1 MLFHTSTDFFCIF
14 DHINAAL
21 MSLRDLVTILD
32 VQINNMMYFFKKC
45 SAGGRFVNTAAAFS
59 VKCHSAPCTDSSSR
73 RLFVMVRLRS
83 LQRPCALTVVFVCAC
98 ECQGFTAGCAGG
110 SVLQRQDSTRQPL
123 DPAQH
128 HLSGQAPRPH
138 GFCR

>member
-1 MLFHTSTDFFCIF
+1 MQ
-14 DHINAAL
+14 
-21 MSLRDLVTILD
+21 VE
-32 VQINNMMYFFKKC
+32 
-45 SAGGRFVNTAAAFS
+45 GFVNTAAAFS

-83 LQRPCALTVVFVCAC
+83 LQRPCALRWCLFVRVNARGS
-98 ECQGFTAGCAGG
+98 QLDAGG